1 MEQRPEEGTGEELYQ
16 AIQAEKRRL
25 IKSGQLKKEKP
36 SPEITEDEIPF
47 DIPDSWKWVRLA
59 EIGAVI
65 GGGTPKTE
73 NAAYWDKTGIPWLT
87 PADMKFISGKY
98 AERGERNISKV
109 GLENSSAKLMPRGT
123 ILYSSR
129 APIGYIAIAANNI
142 STNQGFK
149 SLVPTIMDT
158 NEFIYYSLIAR
169 TSDIISRASGTT
181 FKEISGTEF
190 GLTLIPLPPLAEQ
203 RRIVSKIEELVPYID
218 RYAAAWNRLEA
229 FNKRFP
235 SDMRKS
241 LLQMALQG
249 RLVEQRPEEGTGEE
263 LYRTIQAEKQRLI
276 KSGKLKKEKPLPEI
290 AEDEIPFE
298 IPDNWKW
305 LRLGNI
311 ITLLSGTDF
320 KPEEYNAEGKGTP
333 YITGASNFTQESLI
347 VNRWTDKPKVIAS
360 DGDIL
365 LVCKGSGYGKTIVCN
380 LTEAHIAR
388 QIMAV
393 KRNNLLDMRYIRYFL
408 SANFNLLKSR
418 GQGVIRKA
426 VLELAFP
433 LPPLAEQRRIV
444 ARLEELLPLCEH
456 IQC

>member
-1 MEQRPEEGTGEELYQ
+1 MTPQELKNSILRRAIEGKLVERRPEEGTGEDLYR

-25 IKSGQLKKEKP
+25 IQSGKLKKEKP
-36 SPEITEDEIPF
+36 LPEIAEDEIPF
-47 DIPDSWKWVRLA
+47 DIPDSWKWVRIA

-73 NAAYWDKTGIPWLT
+73 NAAYWDKNGIPWLT

-109 GLENSSAKLMPRGT
+109 GLENSSATLMPKGA

-203 RRIVSKIEELVPYID
+203 RRIVAKIEELLPHID
-218 RYAAAWNRLEA
+218 RYAAAWERLET
-229 FNKRFP
+229 FNRRFP
-235 SDMRKS
+235 DDMRKS
-241 LLQMALQG
+241 LLQMAIEG
-249 RLVEQRPEEGTGEE
+249 KLVERRPEEGTGEE
-263 LYRTIQAEKQRLI
+263 LYQRIQAEKRRLI

-290 AEDEIPFE
+290 AGDEKPFD
-298 IPDNWKW
+298 IPDGWKW
-305 LRLGNI
+305 CRLAEVIDVRDGTHDTPPYVLEGVPLVTSKNLANGGIDFSTAKMISKDDADNI
-311 ITLLSGTDF
+311 NSRSFVD
-320 KPEEYNAEGKGTP
+320 
-333 YITGASNFTQESLI
+333 
-347 VNRWTDKPKVIAS
+347 

-365 LVCKGSGYGKTIVCN
+365 LALVRKWVGSLPMASKCLINPPFCLRFVGKS
-380 LTEAHIAR
+380 
-388 QIMAV
+388 AV
-393 KRNNLLDMRYIRYFL
+393 FSYSPTRPIHPRPT
-408 SANFNLLKSR
+408 S
-418 GQGVIRKA
+418 
-426 VLELAFP
+426 
-433 LPPLAEQRRIV
+433 
-444 ARLEELLPLCEH
+444 
-456 IQC
+456 